1 MVSKKTKKDTP
12 GSGPLVVLAVL
23 AIIVAGGLFYYVKY
37 GPTKQPTSPK
47 DGRPTIGRKVTIPK
61 ATAGNEGATF
71 SSETRDIPEGTDAI
85 EASVNG
91 FLESVP
97 AVQPEA
103 RLQAVKYE
111 GDNAELEF
119 SSNFNQTYGTDD
131 ESIIIK
137 GIMKAVSS
145 NKPNV
150 KTVTFLAGGK
160 PIETLGSI
168 DLEGPQNVHDWLK

>member
-1 MVSKKTKKDTP
+1 MSKKTKKDTP

-37 GPTKQPTSPK
+37 GPTKEPMSPK
-47 DGRPTIGRKVTIPK
+47 TGRPTSRKVEIPK
-61 ATAGNEGATF
+61 ATAGNDGATF
-71 SSETRDIPEGTDAI
+71 SSETRDLPEGTDAI

-137 GIMKAVSS
+137 GIMKAVSA
-145 NKPNV
+145 NKPDV